1 LKGTE
6 VYGDKF
12 DNNSSWA
19 VKFNGFD
26 FNFTHF
32 KIESKDKSYCRE
44 YFKDDLIG
52 KMQEDELLRDN
63 LKIKDCGGV
72 SVYIKNKEKR
82 LPPYLDSKVF
92 LVRVNGQ
99 VLLDGVT
106 YIAGTC
112 Q

>member
-1 LKGTE
+1 MRGTE

-12 DNNSSWA
+12 DNNSAWA
-19 VKFNGFD
+19 VKFGGFD

-32 KIESKDKSYCRE
+32 KVESKDKSYLRE
-44 YFKDDLIG
+44 YLKDDLMG

-63 LKIKDCGGV
+63 ARIKDCGGV

-82 LPPYLDSKVF
+82 QPPYYDSKLF
-92 LVRVNGQ
+92 LVRINGQ

-106 YIAGTC
+106 YIAGKG